1 MLQIMTRQRTWRLTA
16 LAAAT
21 YVALGIVFGEA
32 FFTGPFWDGSAVFGS
47 AGVHLLGLAAI
58 VGCGWMQAR
67 RMPDR
72 GVRLRTP
79 ADSAVRKGPHAFD
92 EPVQW
97 KLLLTSPSYALLWL
111 PLRFFVG
118 LAWLASGESKLRGSG
133 WMDGGSAL
141 QGFWQNAVAIPE
153 NGRPAITFGWYRSF
167 LQFLLDHEAY
177 TWFAKLIAIGE
188 FMVGAGLVL
197 GAFTGLAAFFGATL
211 NFNFQ
216 LAGSASTNPVL
227 FTLAVAMVLGW
238 KVAGFW
244 GLDRVLMRHIGTPWT
259 TPAPTSAPTMAPAAA
274 PPSSGPVPRMAS
286 PAAYGRKP
294 AISRSI
300 SMRDRP

>member
-1 MLQIMTRQRTWRLTA
+1 MSQIMTRQRTWRLTA
-16 LAAAT
+16 LAVAL
-21 YVALGIVFGEA
+21 YLALGIVFGEA
-32 FFTGPFWDGSAVFGS
+32 FFTGPIWDGSAIFAS
-47 AGVHLLGLAAI
+47 AGVHLLGVLAI
-58 VGCGWMQAR
+58 VACGWMQAR

-79 ADSAVRKGPHAFD
+79 ADAALRKGSHTFD
-92 EPVQW
+92 EPMPW
-97 KLLLTSPSYALLWL
+97 KLLLNSPSYALLWL
-111 PLRFFVG
+111 PLRLFVG
-118 LAWLASGESKLRGSG
+118 LAWLESGESKLRGSG

-153 NGRPAITFGWYRSF
+153 DGRPAITFGWYRTF

-177 TWFAKLIAIGE
+177 TWFAKLIALGE
-188 FMVGAGLVL
+188 VMVGLGLVL

-227 FTLAVAMVLGW
+227 FTLAVAMLLGW

-244 GLDRVLMRHIGTPWT
+244 GLDRGLMRHIGTPWR
-259 TPAPTSAPTMAPAAA
+259 SARAASSPSL
-274 PPSSGPVPRMAS
+274 PPSPSPRMA
-286 PAAYGRKP
+286 PLAAYGRNP
-294 AISRSI
+294 AVSRSI
-300 SMRDRP
+300 ATRYHP